1 MIKPSKYSKVKKYNL
16 KNSFVLKS
24 ASFINLLNS
33 LFVRNKNKI
42 LIYHKK
48 FPLLYL
54 IFAQLQFYIF
64 INYIVSFIYFHESAL
79 RDSRVRRALAL
90 PRSEENRSYVSSVIA
105 FS

>member
-64 INYIVSFIYFHESAL
+64 IKEIGSIRYI
-79 RDSRVRRALAL
+79 
-90 PRSEENRSYVSSVIA
+90 YV
-105 FS
+105 FF